1 MLQLTIK
8 LINSSISQDIMVN
21 PDQKIIDT
29 LKILKENN
37 AVSLNENLN
46 KILIKSQRK
55 KRYINS
61 RLSYR
66 QAGIFNGDLLQII

>member
-1 MLQLTIK
+1 MLRLTIK
-8 LINSSISQDIMVN
+8 LTNRNISRDIMVN
-21 PDQKIIDT
+21 PDQKIVDT
-29 LKILKENN
+29 LRILEENNILSMDEDMEKIL
-37 AVSLNENLN
+37 V
-46 KILIKSQRK
+46 KSERK

>member
-8 LINSSISQDIMVN
+8 LTNSSINRDIMVN
-21 PDQKIIDT
+21 PDQKIMDT

-37 AVSLNENLN
+37 AISLGENLN
-46 KILIKSQRK
+46 KVLIKSQRR

-66 QAGIFNGDLLQII
+66 QAGIFNGDLLQIV

>member
-8 LINSSISQDIMVN
+8 LTNSCISQDIMVN

-37 AVSLNENLN
+37 AISLNENLN

>member
-8 LINSSISQDIMVN
+8 LNKSKINRDIMVN

-37 AVSLNENLN
+37 MIPMDENLN
-46 KILIKSQRK
+46 EVLVKSQRR
-55 KRYINS
+55 KRVINS
-61 RLSYR
+61 QLSYR